1 MDHYN
6 KIVSIL
12 DKPYI
17 KNLIS
22 IGVTEE
28 HYEEIFRRIFNVGI
42 KVKYRLIN
50 KEIRNEDGY
59 LIYFEDS
66 DGEWMEQDFND
77 DGQILYYENSNG
89 EWMEQDFNDDGQIL
103 YYENS
108 NGYQRIYKYDE
119 DGLIIV
125 E

>member
-1 MDHYN
+1 MEYYN

-77 DGQILYYENSNG
+77 DGK
-89 EWMEQDFNDDGQIL
+89 IL